1 MRKSL
6 LCVGLLTFSS
16 LIFAGT
22 KSYAVSI
29 LAPTKVGSELLTKGM
44 YTLKVDGDKAVFTDA
59 HHKTVSVPVKLQ
71 NGTGKKYEFT
81 SVEASQKD
89 GGEAI
94 KLIHLA
100 GSNTTIEFGD

>member
-1 MRKSL
+1 MRKSV
-6 LCVGLLTFSS
+6 LCVGLLAFSS

-22 KSYAVSI
+22 KSYPVTI
-29 LAPTKVGSELLTKGM
+29 LGPTKVGSVELAKGQ
-44 YTLKVDGDKAVFTDA
+44 YTLQVDGDKAIFTDS
-59 HHKTVSVPVKLQ
+59 HRKTVSVPVKLQ

-81 SVEASQKD
+81 SVEATQKD

-100 GSNTTIEFGD
+100 GSTTTVEFGD